1 MDARTEINYILKT
14 LLVDLKENF
23 SEEFDQMKLYRNVAF
38 IEKKAGE
45 LLEKFNGIMDKVVLQ
60 LNSRVEAIQREDK
73 LEQDLIM
80 NDGSSDVLMKI
91 ITDMNKIEKLN
102 EAILETTVKNKAID
116 EKKNDLKQALEI
128 LNSEPLK
135 TMDQLLQQI
144 QQTLE

>member
-38 IEKKAGE
+38 IEKKGGQ